1 MADRRVRLGFGSP
14 DTVSFANVTRRV
26 SGRGALTERLSW
38 TCSATIVLTV
48 VAFLGQYNSFE
59 GAKGRRLD
67 AVIFSMEGR

>member
-1 MADRRVRLGFGSP
+1 MSLVQFL
-14 DTVSFANVTRRV
+14 VE
-26 SGRGALTERLSW
+26 GALTERLSW

-59 GAKGRRLD
+59 GAKGSRLD